1 MKFKNSDVEDN
12 NKLIYDVRYNPNIN
26 GEVLG
31 IKDGISDM
39 DKRTLGVSTLLSL
52 MCLRGNYDKAQKEL
66 KTTDASKIIHQMID
80 NAKKF
85 VSDSAF
91 IQSDDEEWE

>member
-1 MKFKNSDVEDN
+1 MKFKSINTDNS
-12 NKLIYDVRYNPNIN
+12 KLIYDVRYNPNTN
-26 GEVLG
+26 GEDLN
-31 IKDGISDM
+31 IKDGVSDM

-52 MCLRGNYDKAQKEL
+52 MCLRGYYDKAKKEL
-66 KTTDASKIIHQMID
+66 KTSDSSKIINQMVD

-91 IQSDDEEWE
+91 IQSDDEEWV

>member
-1 MKFKNSDVEDN
+1 MKFKSINTDDNS
-12 NKLIYDVRYNPNIN
+12 KLIDEIS
-26 GEVLG
+26 

-52 MCLRGNYDKAQKEL
+52 MCLRGYYDKAQKEL
-66 KTTDASKIIHQMID
+66 KTKDASKIINQMID
-80 NAKKF
+80 NAKKY

-91 IQSDDEEWE
+91 IQSDDEEWV